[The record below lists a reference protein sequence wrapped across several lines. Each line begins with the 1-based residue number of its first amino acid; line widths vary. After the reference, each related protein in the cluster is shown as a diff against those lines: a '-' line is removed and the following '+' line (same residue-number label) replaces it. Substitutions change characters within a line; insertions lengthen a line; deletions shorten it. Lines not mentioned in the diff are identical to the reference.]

1 MPSLKELY
9 NWYYCPEETLKS
21 IGFYIN
27 PYKQWAENQR
37 RHIFAFDACCNLY
50 VGQYSVYDHHMDKI
64 CDLTDKR
71 EFGML
76 YPKNSGQRPKY
87 REDELALDDLYSVVE
102 FKFLESKNIIYLNRR
117 LKKMAQR
124 FYDYGMPEDTI
135 LTSKEVDL
143 WNPNIASILKKTYW
157 EKPDRQWLEANL

>member
-1 MPSLKELY
+1 
-9 NWYYCPEETLKS
+9 
-21 IGFYIN
+21 
-27 PYKQWAENQR
+27 
-37 RHIFAFDACCNLY
+37 
-50 VGQYSVYDHHMDKI
+50 MDKI